1 MFTKTLFPVF
11 VNYSVKVLQINT
23 LGSKYN
29 KINAAPSLDI
39 VRYAARK
46 GTRAAALAK
55 KKAQK
60 LAQQNKP
67 EPIPKHLQRKV
78 RVSIEL
84 ERKRCTDENW
94 LDTQPTDNVWNM
106 KLFRGK
112 PYPFAEAIKMHRD
125 AHVPEMLND
134 PSALVY
140 ANIELDLNLKKKNRY
155 IEDITGIL
163 SFPHE
168 FKTVRKNR
176 IAVICKNP
184 DDQAAATDAGASYA
198 GSATLVKQILAG
210 SVSKEDFDFLICHP
224 DMLKEVNALR
234 GILAK
239 KFPNTRNGLL
249 RLDIAEAV
257 KSFLNGVEYNLKR
270 SNLEIDFGWVDIPFG
285 RLDMPIE
292 QLEENFRF
300 ALNSVEQQ
308 KPPNAKSILFILRTL
323 LFCENSR
330 ERFKIPHWDY
340 LPNYPV
346 NGVLREEVE
355 EGEVQDEETVKTAQK
370 EESAQQ

>member
-1 MFTKTLFPVF
+1 MFTKTLFPAF
-11 VNYSVKVLQINT
+11 VNYSLKALQLNT
-23 LGSKYN
+23 LGLNLN

-55 KKAQK
+55 KKARK

-67 EPIPKHLQRKV
+67 EPIPKYLLRKV
-78 RVSIEL
+78 KVSAEL
-84 ERKRCTDENW
+84 ERRRCTDENW
-94 LDTQPTDNVWNM
+94 LETQPADNVWNM

-112 PYPFAEAIKMHRD
+112 PYPFAEVIKMHRD

-155 IEDITGIL
+155 IEDIAGIL

-168 FKTVRKNR
+168 FKTLRKNR
-176 IAVICKNP
+176 IAVVCKNP

-198 GSATLVKQILAG
+198 GSSTLVKQILAG
-210 SVSKEDFDFLICHP
+210 SVSKEDFDFLVCHP
-224 DMLKEVNALR
+224 DMLKEVNTLR

-239 KFPNTRNGLL
+239 KFPNPRNGLL

-257 KSFLNGVEYNLKR
+257 KSFLYGVEYNLKR

-292 QLEENFRF
+292 HLEENFKF
-300 ALNSVEQQ
+300 ALNNVEQQ
-308 KPPNAKSILFILRTL
+308 KPPNAQSILFILRTL

-330 ERFKIPHWDY
+330 ERFKIPHWEY

-346 NGVLREEVE
+346 NGVLKEEVE
-355 EGEVQDEETVKTAQK
+355 EEDGIQNKETETAQK
-370 EESAQQ
+370 EESMQQ